1 MSSLDEVPVRSPE
14 ILKALDIPFV
24 TISDG
29 FAIEGDCVYW
39 YHRSNKK
46 VGVTNVPVKMDRN
59 TNDWFNAQM
68 HSHVYGFKRKE
79 NI

>member
-14 ILKALDIPFV
+14 ILKALDIPYV

-39 YHRSNKK
+39 YHSTNKK
-46 VGVTNVPVKMDRN
+46 IGVINLPVKMGRN
-59 TNDWFNAQM
+59 THDWINAQRYP
-68 HSHVYGFKRKE
+68 HVYGFKRKE